1 MRTKPASVSN
11 APAFFFVVLIL
22 ASTSS
27 VRAQE
32 GEPSE
37 PSADLTEDPVLGI
50 RGSGAG
56 GLVAASPQPTPRECR
71 PRYLAAPA
79 AGVALGPLTM
89 GGGAAMVT
97 VGTFGERP
105 TSSRDRQL
113 IGWGAG
119 LLAVG
124 TVVWIYSAFKLAD
137 NRQTRRRQCGPRW
150 PEPPAVEPF
159 QQGAS
164 GDRDR
169 Y

>member
-1 MRTKPASVSN
+1 MRTTPASVYKI
-11 APAFFFVVLIL
+11 PAFLFVVLIS
-22 ASTSS
+22 ACTSS

-50 RGSGAG
+50 RGSGARS
-56 GLVAASPQPTPRECR
+56 LVAAPPQPTPRECR

-79 AGVALGPLTM
+79 IGVALGPLTM

-97 VGTFGERP
+97 AGALGDRP
-105 TSSRDRQL
+105 ASSRDRQM
-113 IGWGAG
+113 IGWGVG

-124 TVVWIYSAFKLAD
+124 TAVWIYSAFKLAD
-137 NRQTRRRQCGPRW
+137 NRQNRQRQCGPRW

-159 QQGAS
+159 
-164 GDRDR
+164 
-169 Y
+169 

>member
-1 MRTKPASVSN
+1 MRTTSASVYRI
-11 APAFFFVVLIL
+11 PAFFFVVLIL
-22 ASTSS
+22 APASS

-50 RGSGAG
+50 RGSGASN
-56 GLVAASPQPTPRECR
+56 LVAAPPEPTPRECR

-79 AGVALGPLTM
+79 TGVALGPLTM

-97 VGTFGERP
+97 MGAFGERP

-113 IGWGAG
+113 IGWGTG

-124 TVVWIYSAFKLAD
+124 TAVWIYSAFKLAD
-137 NRQTRRRQCGPRW
+137 NRQTRQRQCGPRW
-150 PEPPAVEPF
+150 PEPPAGEPF
-159 QQGAS
+159 RRGPS
-164 GDRDR
+164 GDGDR